1 MTTTKDQ
8 KSLNYI
14 VVCSGRLSNSLFD
27 RLSHNPQSD
36 WLSNPY
42 RYIFFSEG
50 VENGLFNGDDILN
63 EYKRKV
69 RRLYNRVTET
79 STMNIEIETL
89 VMLTAGMIVI
99 RGPDSGLSGPFKL
112 CWPKAFYELNYSLL
126 SGNHEFYLVSLNMIF
141 QLKLD

>member
-1 MTTTKDQ
+1 MVLIGQLLTQSELSKTLANKKPSKDVLKDQ

-14 VVCSGRLSNSLFD
+14 VVCSGRLSNSLSD
-27 RLSHNPQSD
+27 WLSNPNPQSD
-36 WLSNPY
+36 WLSNQY

-69 RRLYNRVTET
+69 RRLYNHVTET

-89 VMLTAGMIVI
+89 VMLTAGKSEI
-99 RGPDSGLSGPFKL
+99 RALRTVQIILALSVL
-112 CWPKAFYELNYSLL
+112 
-126 SGNHEFYLVSLNMIF
+126 
-141 QLKLD
+141 